1 MSINEKC
8 DEKFKDVQP
17 VYSRNSESWIRNLVW
32 VYTVIAVVALVQF
45 VFSAVKYS
53 GQFSEFCDYVFNPDP
68 NKPLSL
74 ILLASGGWFIVLL
87 SLAAVILV
95 IAISIAYWIIGIVSG
110 ILLRKKLKKG
120 IYYRRTGIFFGIWAC
135 APAVLLIYSLV
146 DWLKSIFANSGKG
159 AGTIPSIWYVIMIL
173 SAAVGMTVLVIIYRN
188 GEIQNLRSRKA
199 VGDDA
204 GTISEISQK
213 GFVHAKNNIVLSD
226 SGDNR
231 SHPDDG
237 AEST

>member
-32 VYTVIAVVALVQF
+32 VYTVIAVVALAQF

-74 ILLASGGWFIVLL
+74 ILLVSGGWFIVLL

-120 IYYRRTGIFFGIWAC
+120 IYYRGTGIFFGIWAC
-135 APAVLLIYSLV
+135 IPTVLLIYSLM
-146 DWLKSIFANSGKG
+146 DWLKNIFVNSGTSAG
-159 AGTIPSIWYVIMIL
+159 AIPSIWYVIMIL

-188 GEIQNLRSRKA
+188 GEMPNLRSQKD
-199 VGDDA
+199 VCDDA
-204 GTISEISQK
+204 GASSEILQK
-213 GFVHAKNNIVLSD
+213 GFVHAENNIVLPD
-226 SGDNR
+226 SGGHRNY
-231 SHPDDG
+231 PDDG
-237 AEST
+237 AKST

>member
-32 VYTVIAVVALVQF
+32 VYTVIAVVALAQF
-45 VFSAVKYS
+45 VFLAVKYS
-53 GQFSEFCDYVFNPDP
+53 GQFSEFCDYIFNPDP

-95 IAISIAYWIIGIVSG
+95 IAIFIAYWIIGIVSG
-110 ILLRKKLKKG
+110 ILLRKKLQKG
-120 IYYRRTGIFFGIWAC
+120 TCYRRTGIFFGIWAC
-135 APAVLLIYSLV
+135 IPTVLLIYSLM
-146 DWLKSIFANSGKG
+146 DWLKNIFTNSGTG
-159 AGTIPSIWYVIMIL
+159 AGAIPSIWYVIMMV
-173 SAAVGMTVLVIIYRN
+173 SAAIGMTVLVIIYRN
-188 GEIQNLRSRKA
+188 GKIQNLRSRKA

-213 GFVHAKNNIVLSD
+213 GFVHAENNIVLPD
-226 SGDNR
+226 SGGHRNY
-231 SHPDDG
+231 PDDG
-237 AEST
+237 AKST

>member
-32 VYTVIAVVALVQF
+32 VYTVIAVVALAQF

-135 APAVLLIYSLV
+135 VPAVLLIYSLM

-159 AGTIPSIWYVIMIL
+159 AGTIPSIWYVIMVL
-173 SAAVGMTVLVIIYRN
+173 SAAVGVTVLVIIYRN
-188 GEIQNLRSRKA
+188 GKIQNLRSQKD
-199 VGDDA
+199 VCDDA
-204 GTISEISQK
+204 GTSSEISQK
-213 GFVHAKNNIVLSD
+213 GFVHAENNTVLPD
-226 SGDNR
+226 SGGNR